1 MLWENAAAADE
12 EEEEEPLE
20 QVPHSAPFSLSS
32 PITGTAGAISARRSW
47 AWREKMRSL
56 GRQLMPRRGSCDD
69 LNVAIATASVTP
81 AKRAKSFPES
91 KERGNEKGARRGR
104 SRADSRGVWRSVYEP
119 RWLEEGLAE
128 TSGDDERR
136 PHGAN
141 RNEMGVRNDTA
152 QRAGESGLAGR
163 EGSARYQLLRH
174 NSLPCAAAPW
184 RTAPSMP
191 PTPIPVLRG
200 DSAAPSE
207 CSPTGGDASVCSPA
221 DSNDSSG
228 ERRNTGAKRADWRT
242 SRRSPA
248 EGWTLS
254 SGTPTEG
261 GQSSAKWRS
270 GAMRMGGE
278 QADVIREKAVTMA
291 DAADAVASSEA
302 AFKGDEALGGSTG
315 AAEELEEGAERG
327 TDGGEA
333 EGKGEGG
340 QGGEGGEGEEG
351 GGGGGE
357 VPMPLRVYMLPLTGE
372 LNFHV
377 LLVRPPATPQY
388 CTPHSLPSLLV
399 TSPHAAPCHCATQR
413 WRFANRVAVQL
424 QHGMPADWQF
434 KGNSLRPRADGDVVG
449 FMVQDDGWM
458 EGGQG
463 EGGGGG
469 GGGGGEGLVQVPQ
482 FVEGFGVHIEQYAA
496 EYWLTLSLLAG
507 GLPSVQRVRRAE
519 DAHIIFVP
527 AFSSAFYAT
536 QMKTN
541 ERRRRAGDTRIPEEQ
556 HLLAAV
562 TQHSLWGDGGG
573 LGGGASQGAKGQQGE
588 GELLEKVE
596 VATGKGSP
604 GGSGAGEAGRQQQ
617 TTAAAGAERGAE
629 GEGSGRGRAGA
640 ECSAVHPHALSTVR
654 HEVAA
659 AHMLM
664 VDFSQP
670 AEQVAHLN
678 KDVLVPYSALIPPFL
693 NDSLPGE
700 TEGGQGSVGGAEAVA
715 AWAAARPTL
724 IFFRG
729 TLNRQ
734 QGGAMRVQL
743 ARLLVNVSGADI
755 AEGSPLQGG
764 VQAATAGMRA
774 SKFCLVPEGDTAS
787 SCRLFDAILSHCIP
801 LVVSDSLDLPFE
813 EALDYTAFALFLP
826 QALALRPGYVEAFLQ
841 NVSHESAFAMW
852 QRLREVAHHFVY
864 STPPTPG
871 GRRT

>member
-1 MLWENAAAADE
+1 MATPRLTARPPSPFVPAGKSGLCCKCHVARVYALMVFVSLLALLLFLFVPWAASHGAIRA
-12 EEEEEPLE
+12 
-20 QVPHSAPFSLSS
+20 
-32 PITGTAGAISARRSW
+32 TAGDAVAV
-47 AWREKMRSL
+47 AEAGTG
-56 GRQLMPRRGSCDD
+56 GR
-69 LNVAIATASVTP
+69 V
-81 AKRAKSFPES
+81 
-91 KERGNEKGARRGR
+91 RGR
-104 SRADSRGVWRSVYEP
+104 GRGP
-119 RWLEEGLAE
+119 QLE
-128 TSGDDERR
+128 
-136 PHGAN
+136 
-141 RNEMGVRNDTA
+141 
-152 QRAGESGLAGR
+152 
-163 EGSARYQLLRH
+163 
-174 NSLPCAAAPW
+174 
-184 RTAPSMP
+184 
-191 PTPIPVLRG
+191 RG
-200 DSAAPSE
+200 DSLHF
-207 CSPTGGDASVCSPA
+207 GG
-221 DSNDSSG
+221 NG
-228 ERRNTGAKRADWRT
+228 GI
-242 SRRSPA
+242 A
-248 EGWTLS
+248 ES
-254 SGTPTEG
+254 
-261 GQSSAKWRS
+261 
-270 GAMRMGGE
+270 AMRMGGE

-302 AFKGDEALGGSTG
+302 AFKGDEALAGSAG
-315 AAEELEEGAERG
+315 AAEEMEEGAERG

-351 GGGGGE
+351 GGAGGE

-377 LLVRPPATPQY
+377 LLSPCRPMPCATVSAHHTHLLPFSRAHPPPTR
-388 CTPHSLPSLLV
+388 CLPSPPSLP
-399 TSPHAAPCHCATQR
+399 TPRQQQR
-413 WRFANRVAVQL
+413 WRFANREQLQL
-424 QHGMPADWQF
+424 QHGMPADWRF
-434 KGNSLRPRADGDVVG
+434 KGNSLRPRADGDVLG
-449 FMVQDDGWM
+449 FMVQDDGWV
-458 EGGQG
+458 EDGQG

-469 GGGGGEGLVQVPQ
+469 GGGGGERSVQVPQ

-519 DAHIIFVP
+519 DAHIVFVP

-562 TQHSLWGDGGG
+562 TQHALWGDGGG
-573 LGGGASQGAKGQQGE
+573 QGGGASQGAEGQPGE

-596 VATGKGSP
+596 VSTGEGSP
-604 GGSGAGEAGRQQQ
+604 GGGGGGGAGEAGGSSRRRLLRVLKGGRKGKEAEAGEQAQNAPVEGQQGPPDGG
-617 TTAAAGAERGAE
+617 AGEAERADAAE
-629 GEGSGRGRAGA
+629 RSQSEGGKGGLVSRRRDFLIP
-640 ECSAVHPHALSTVR
+640 AVHPHALSTVR

-664 VDFSQP
+664 VDLSQP
-670 AEQVAHLN
+670 AEQVAHLD

-700 TEGGQGSVGGAEAVA
+700 TEGGHGSVGAAQAVA

-734 QGGAMRVQL
+734 QVCMRAAERDAMQGGAMRVQL
-743 ARLLVNVSGADI
+743 ARLLANVSGADI

-787 SCRLFDAILSHCIP
+787 SCRLFDAVLSHCIP

-826 QALALRPGYVEAFLQ
+826 QALALRPGYVEAFLR

-864 STPPTPG
+864 STPPKPG
-871 GRRT
+871 GAEDMIWQAVARRWAGDHYGRRYNRKNQRRRRRVMEQLLEREGLSAAHIVVRPRALPLM